1 MTQAMAKG
9 SNLTVQAAAVRAVLR
24 WTPGVGVPDVDASLL
39 LIGDEGTV
47 RSDEDF
53 VFYNQPRHPSGLA
66 RKLPKKRHGDRY
78 TDTVEAQLA
87 RQPAS
92 VDQLVLAA
100 STDPDDPGTFGQ
112 VKDLRLELHDALAP
126 AGAGAAEPFAYFDI
140 APETGSESALI
151 CGEFY
156 RRGGEWKFRALGQGY
171 ESGLI
176 GLATEFG
183 VAVDESPAGEPAAA
197 ASAPAASAAASAPA
211 AGARQP
217 AAAYGYPPAF
227 TLPPQGPQF
236 IGR

>member
-9 SNLTVQAAAVRAVLR
+9 SNLTVQAAAVRVVLR

-39 LIGDEGTV
+39 LIGETGTV

-78 TDTVEAQLA
+78 TDSVEAQLA
-87 RQPAS
+87 RQPSS
-92 VDQLVLAA
+92 VDRLVLAA
-100 STDPDDPGTFGQ
+100 SSDEGNFGQ

-140 APETGSESALI
+140 APETGSETALI

-156 RRGGEWKFRALGQGY
+156 RRGDAWKFRALGQGY

-183 VAVDESPAGEPAAA
+183 VAVDESPAASRPAPSAPAAAPAQPAAA
-197 ASAPAASAAASAPA
+197 AAAAAPA
-211 AGARQP
+211 G
-217 AAAYGYPPAF
+217 YGYPPAF